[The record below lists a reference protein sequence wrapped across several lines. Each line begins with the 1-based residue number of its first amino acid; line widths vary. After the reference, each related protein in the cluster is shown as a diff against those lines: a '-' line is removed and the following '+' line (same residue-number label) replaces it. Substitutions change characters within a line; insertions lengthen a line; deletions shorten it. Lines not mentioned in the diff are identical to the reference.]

1 MNNTQLQ
8 NNIIAKLLAAEN
20 ISVRR
25 ERVKLPYFDIKNRN
39 LVLPQWKDMEN
50 ELEHMLIAHEVGHAI
65 FTGMDY
71 VEGTK
76 SLSFKCAMS
85 YMNILEDVRIEKFM
99 KRKFAGIKRTFSYGY
114 KLLFDKDFFGHKQT
128 NYREMILIDRINVH
142 FKLGSYITVPF
153 AEEEMV
159 FVNRAENTE
168 TMEDIV
174 SLAQD
179 IYDFSA
185 ANPNPVFKHT
195 DINYEYS
202 DEDDDYYEDEFDD
215 EFETEF
221 DDSDDLIN
229 SDLGKNE
236 ENTGLDNDTDEDNNS
251 NSNSENLSEQKDK
264 SSEKKNTGNK
274 ASNVDEHSET
284 NELSNPVTDSMLTE
298 NLSNYSDMVN
308 VYKYWSFEKFIYDP
322 IVPFK
327 DIFWECSKNTYYDDL
342 ILNDKTHRDYV
353 TKFKQETLINV
364 NYLIKEFEMRKAA
377 TSYKNIRI
385 SKSGVLDTKKLYGYQ
400 ISDNLFKSM
409 TMTKDGKNHG
419 MLFLLDWSGS
429 MDTNMRKTLEQLIN
443 LVMFCQKAQIKY
455 KVLAFSNYHNNKNI
469 KKTHARQDY
478 QSYGTEDG
486 LIMAND
492 AGLSLLELFSSEMS
506 AHDMNKMIHYV
517 LHTQFTGNMFSLGGT
532 PLMESLIYM
541 YDYIDTYLAKNH
553 IEKFTFVTLT
563 DGAGSPFNYNFNPT
577 IRDDMGNVGK
587 AQHRLICPHT
597 KIEYKIRGYDVIK
610 HTDMMCEMIKN
621 RYKCNVIGFYLSDSG
636 KYGIINIINAHYSGI
651 SKEEAE
657 EKREQIKKDFA
668 ANSFSSLKDTGKD
681 EMFIIP
687 ANKLKIDDSE
697 LEVSS
702 DFTARKIA
710 AKLTKNLNSRK
721 TSRILL
727 NNLINYVV

>member
-1 MNNTQLQ
+1 MNANTQIQ
-8 NNIIAKLLAAEN
+8 NNIVAKLLATEN

-25 ERVKLPYFDIKNRN
+25 ERVKLPYFDIKARN

-114 KLLFDKDFFGHKQT
+114 KLLFDKDFFGHKRADY
-128 NYREMILIDRINVH
+128 NSMILIDRINVH

-168 TMEDIV
+168 TMADIV
-174 SLAQD
+174 ELAQD
-179 IYDFSA
+179 IYDYSIQ
-185 ANPNPVFKHT
+185 NPSPVFNHG
-195 DINYEYS
+195 DINYQYS
-202 DEDDDYYEDEFDD
+202 DEDSDEEGDDWVEGWGDDQDGEWDNESEEDTGISNNNAEDN
-215 EFETEF
+215 
-221 DDSDDLIN
+221 DSDSDSEEN
-229 SDLGKNE
+229 SDKE
-236 ENTGLDNDTDEDNNS
+236 SNDI
-251 NSNSENLSEQKDK
+251 
-264 SSEKKNTGNK
+264 KKTGNK
-274 ASNVDEHSET
+274 AST
-284 NELSNPVTDSMLTE
+284 NTNDKNQSNEEKELSNPVTDSMLTE
-298 NLSNYSDMVN
+298 NLTNYSDMTS

-322 IVPFK
+322 IIPFK
-327 DIFWECSKNTYYDDL
+327 KIFSYCASHTYYNDL
-342 ILNDKTHRDYV
+342 ILNDSDHRAYV

-385 SKSGVLDTKKLYGYQ
+385 SKTGVLDTKKLYGYQ
-400 ISDNLFKSM
+400 ISENLFKSM
-409 TMTKDGKNHG
+409 AMTKDGKNHG

-429 MDTNMRKTLEQLIN
+429 MERIMQKTLEQLIN

-455 KVLAFSNYHNNKNI
+455 KVLAFSNYYPNPNI
-469 KKTHARQDY
+469 KRTNNHSTKY
-478 QSYGTEDG
+478 YGVNNEDG
-486 LIMAND
+486 LILAND
-492 AGLSLLELFSSEMS
+492 AGISLLELFSSEMTS
-506 AHDMNKMIHYV
+506 HDMNNMINYV
-517 LHTQFTGNMFSLGGT
+517 LHPQFTGNMFSLGGT

-563 DGAGSPFNYNFNPT
+563 DGAGSPFQYGFTPT
-577 IRDDMGNVGK
+577 IRDALGNVGNAK
-587 AQHRLICPHT
+587 HRLICPHT
-597 KIEYKIRGYDVIK
+597 KIEYNLRGYDVIK
-610 HTDMMCEMIKN
+610 HNDLMCEMIRN
-621 RYKCNVIGFYLSDSG
+621 RYKCSVIGFYISGSG
-636 KYGIINIINAHYSGI
+636 KYDIRGVLNSHYSGL
-651 SKEEAE
+651 SHEEME
-657 EKREQIKKDFA
+657 EKQEQIRKDFA
-668 ANSFSSLKDTGKD
+668 ANDFSSLKDTGKN
-681 EMFIIP
+681 EMFIVP
-687 ANKLKIDDSE
+687 ARKLNINDTE
-697 LEVSS
+697 LEVSN

-710 AKLTKNLNSRK
+710 NKLTKNLNSRK

-727 NNLINYVV
+727 NNLIGYIV